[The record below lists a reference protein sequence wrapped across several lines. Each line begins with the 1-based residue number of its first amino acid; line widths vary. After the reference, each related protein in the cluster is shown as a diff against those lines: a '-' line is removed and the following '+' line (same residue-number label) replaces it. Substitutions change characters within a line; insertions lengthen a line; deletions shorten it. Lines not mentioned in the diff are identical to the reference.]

1 MNKLN
6 DSGKGLSLKMLFLW
20 SIIGIIFF
28 VLLGIAVMFLAMPYY
43 NDGRALGIPFLILL
57 SGISLWFAFAFRK
70 LKLKVE
76 NKTTTP
82 INTLSSGDVE
92 IAGKIKSVGKTII
105 SPTGENCV
113 YYDAY
118 WFDTVVVNPAS
129 ENPHS
134 TSVQIN
140 HEVRSSSFVIIDQY
154 GEAELDLNDVD
165 PNNVQRHSEQ
175 AWIYEFKSIIS
186 CSNSKQN
193 PIGGKISDGYK
204 EFNLKA
210 NDSFYYNGLIEESK
224 YVNEIEIAALPPII
238 VKEQPPL
245 LTEIPTG
252 AKKWKLKGG
261 IISNKSEEQ
270 IKNKYKTVMVI
281 SFVVSVLFLLFA
293 IILHLLPL
301 DTIQK
306 FME

>member
-6 DSGKGLSLKMLFLW
+6 DSGKGLSRKMLFVW
-20 SIIGIIFF
+20 SIIVIIFF
-28 VLLGIAVMFLAMPYY
+28 VLLGIVVTFVAMPYY

-57 SGISLWFAFAFRK
+57 SGISLLFAFVVRK
-70 LKLKVE
+70 QKLRVE

-92 IAGKIKSVGKTII
+92 IAGKIKPVGKTII

-118 WFDTVVVNPAS
+118 WFDTIIVNPAS
-129 ENPHS
+129 ENRHS
-134 TSVQIN
+134 TSVQID

-154 GEAELDLNDVD
+154 GEAELDLNDLD

-175 AWIYEFKSIIS
+175 VWMYEFKSIIS

-210 NDSFYYNGLIEESK
+210 NDSFYYNGVIEESK
-224 YVNEIEIAALPPII
+224 YVNEIGIAALPPI

-245 LTEIPTG
+245 LTEITTG

-306 FME
+306 LME